1 MGETI
6 YQATD
11 LTGTKRVEFLNEARR
26 DRARLR
32 ATDGTSL
39 VMLPER
45 TLDLLEA
52 LAKWGEAYAKLSTLL
67 RRTAGVPSTSELG
80 ELAWLRSLDREDV
93 EEFLSELQDAIIAAN
108 ADEDTAVLDE
118 CLRAW
123 RATARQLADP
133 LRRSVLLGTHR
144 SDDYVLVEKP
154 DLLDAQVHASSPEAG
169 SADDAE

>member
-1 MGETI
+1 MSDTI

-11 LTGTKRVEFLNEARR
+11 LAGAKRVEFLNEARR

-52 LAKWGEAYAKLSTLL
+52 IAKWGEAYVKLSTLL
-67 RRTAGVPSTSELG
+67 RRSTGVPSTSDLG

-93 EEFLSELQDAIIAAN
+93 EEFVSELQDAIVAAR
-108 ADEDTAVLDE
+108 ADEDTVVLDE
-118 CLRAW
+118 CVRAW
-123 RATARQLADP
+123 KATARQLSDP

-144 SDDYVLVEKP
+144 SDEYVAAEEP
-154 DLLDAQVHASSPEAG
+154 ELLNSSEAG
-169 SADDAE
+169 